1 MIVSIPRD
9 EWAQAVDLAKFT
21 GLDHATA
28 AGYVRVFTHEGQRYW
43 MASDGVTGIYFPGES
58 DRAEWALNIP
68 VMAFAATKNNLIGI
82 DSVDIHIDEES
93 RRTIITASTTEF
105 SYDRLIADHP
115 AAKSDWSKPS
125 DGASITVN
133 RAQLQ
138 QTLDPRPIDPINSD
152 SEKVPVVLGVS
163 ARGLTISTVYSDTG
177 YSEVLIPGLHEG
189 SELEVR
195 LFLHQLMKVI
205 PTLFSGEECTLTIP
219 AFSGR
224 PLHIECGF
232 ETALVMP
239 VQTSY
244 EMAVSRV
251 REVISEH
258 LGIIALERDDDGDY
272 PLRRHGLPIYGR
284 FHNDDRPLFQVFA
297 VVLDGV
303 DESPELY
310 AELNSLNANLQQARV
325 FHVEDQV
332 LAEVDLVAESLDG
345 VELLTAMDRIQRF
358 AESIAPTLRVVFG
371 GEDDLSPEEFRW
383 LNYRS
388 TTVSAE
394 VVPGMDAALT
404 GIDGIT
410 EWPFPGPVFVITGW
424 NPQGVNRPG
433 DYTNSLIARDVLHQG
448 GRLVLGQG
456 SSPDGEHIEPSVIA
470 WGVDLDFARELGRRS
485 DQEAIFMIDE
495 ENVYLTAC
503 FYDRT
508 EHWPR
513 LSNSAESEN

>member
-9 EWAQAVDLAKFT
+9 EWMQAVDLVKFT
-21 GLDHATA
+21 GPDHAA
-28 AGYVRVFTHEGQRYW
+28 ATGYVRVFTQEGQRYW
-43 MASDGVTGIYFPGES
+43 MASDVITGLYFPGDS
-58 DRAEWALNIP
+58 DSAEWALNIP
-68 VMAFAATKNNLIGI
+68 VMAFAATKNNLIGV
-82 DSVDIHIDEES
+82 DSVVIHLDEES
-93 RRTIITASTTEF
+93 RRTIIVASTTEF
-105 SYDRLIADHP
+105 SFDRLIADHP
-115 AAKSDWSKPS
+115 ASNLDWSKPS

-138 QTLDPRPIDPINSD
+138 QTLGPRPIDPINAD
-152 SEKVPVVLGVS
+152 NEKVPVVLGIS
-163 ARGLTISTVYSDTG
+163 ARGLSISAVYSDTG
-177 YSEVLIPGLHEG
+177 YSEVLIPGIHEG

-195 LFLHQLMKVI
+195 LYLNQLMKVV
-205 PTLFSGEECTLTIP
+205 PTLFSGEECTITIP
-219 AFSGR
+219 TFSGR
-224 PLHIECGF
+224 PIHIECGL

-251 REVISEH
+251 REVIGEN
-258 LGIIALERDDDGDY
+258 LGNIALERDSDGDY

-303 DESPELY
+303 AESPELY

-345 VELLTAMDRIQRF
+345 VELITAMDHIQKF

-371 GEDDLSPEEFRW
+371 GDDSVPPEELRW
-383 LNYRS
+383 MNYRS
-388 TTVSAE
+388 TIVSAE
-394 VVPGMDAALT
+394 VVPGIDATLT
-404 GIDGIT
+404 GENGLA
-410 EWPFPGPVFVITGW
+410 EWAFPGPVFVLTGW
-424 NPQGVNRPG
+424 NPQGVNRAG
-433 DYTNSLIARDVLHQG
+433 DYTNSLLARDVLHQG

-456 SSPDGEHIEPSVIA
+456 SSPDGEHVEPSVIA
-470 WGVDLDFARELGRRS
+470 WGIDLDFARELGRHA

-495 ENVYLTAC
+495 DHVYLTAC
-503 FYDRT
+503 FDDRT
-508 EHWPR
+508 ENWPR
-513 LSNSAESEN
+513 LSSVTE